1 MKANSFPKWPFCVL
15 AIAWIV
21 GAMQGCV
28 PQPRSRESL
37 PPTSGRSSPQKVP
50 RDPPLSQIRKPPR
63 TPLPQ
68 EAKIRE
74 QDLKVRSPVPPPA
87 NKETTK
93 PPVVTPEATT
103 TG

>member
-28 PQPRSRESL
+28 PQPRYRASL
-37 PPTSGRSSPQKVP
+37 PPTSAPVSSAKVSP
-50 RDPPLSQIRKPPR
+50 DAPASPIPEPPR

-74 QDLKVRSPVPPPA
+74 QDLKATSPVRHPLA
-87 NKETTK
+87 NDSTT
-93 PPVVTPEATT
+93 PQAVTLE
-103 TG
+103 